1 MPFTFLPFEFCQWTQ
16 FLLLTSNLFYIPGN
30 VAFKVDRGTRNNEI
44 IHDEQPILA
53 FSCFGTQNVHVL
65 FLLMPTITAVTLT
78 LTIR

>member
-1 MPFTFLPFEFCQWTQ
+1 M
-16 FLLLTSNLFYIPGN
+16 PGN
-30 VAFKVDRGTRNNEI
+30 VASKVDRGTRNNEI